1 MAKRKFIEY
10 INGYTTDD
18 KNSSGKKFSV
28 AVVTGSANRVSMSR
42 AGKYIASFFEKLTK
56 VISYTPSRTYGAFLA
71 VFGALSLV
79 LHFVKDYIGI
89 YEVVPLWALLIS
101 SFFALLSVPFLLSDK
116 PLSIALQSNRV
127 TDFVFFEFFCIRRM
141 HKNDNE
147 RGIAPYIGI
156 ILGVI
161 VAVFGAIFPLR
172 TVVLS
177 LGVLAYV
184 FLTFLSPEFS
194 FFSIFL
200 MMPYLSFDTDG
211 LFLAAL
217 VGITLI
223 SYMRKVAL
231 GKRVYFFEQ
240 YDLGLFIMLFCILI
254 SGIFVKGVESFVSS
268 VVMILLGMGY
278 ILASSL
284 VTNRRLADG
293 LTNAVIIS
301 AVPVSVI
308 AIVQSIVDIVRGG
321 LASFEGA
328 CATFDSPS
336 TLSIFLLVALC
347 FSTYF
352 VDVRRKKAV
361 KVLYAVITCII
372 FVALI
377 STMSFWAFGALIIG
391 TIAFAA
397 QKMRHG
403 SGLVLLLLS
412 AFTYL
417 LLFIPSQYRDMI
429 YSSEIAEALGLSD
442 SIKRWQ
448 TSFMMLRDNLFLGV
462 GIGDDSFVKE
472 IINYTSSFDY
482 SNSGNFLLELACE
495 AGIISLF
502 VFIIIYLI
510 RVRHR
515 GIYQPYVKNSL
526 MSKVST
532 YTTVLTVILMAYG
545 AFNYIWADM
554 SMYYLFWCVFGLGSA
569 ALRVSKSEFD
579 DRVAYFSDGS
589 AEDSSSIDISIRR

>member
-89 YEVVPLWALLIS
+89 YDVVPLWALLIS

-172 TVVLS
+172 TVVLC
-177 LGVLAYV
+177 LGVLVYV

-442 SIKRWQ
+442 SIRRWQ

>member
-1 MAKRKFIEY
+1 MAKRKFIEF
-10 INGYTTDD
+10 INGYTIAD

-28 AVVTGSANRVSMSR
+28 AIVTGSANRASMSR
-42 AGKYIASFFEKLTK
+42 ASKYVSAFFEKLTR

-79 LHFVKDYIGI
+79 LHFVKDYVGI

-101 SFFALLSVPFLLSDK
+101 SFLALLSVPFLLSDK
-116 PLSIALQSNRV
+116 PLSIALQNNRV

-147 RGIAPYIGI
+147 KGIAPYIGI

-161 VAVFGAIFPLR
+161 VALVGAILPLW
-172 TVVLS
+172 TVVLA
-177 LGVLAYV
+177 LGVLAYI

-211 LFLAAL
+211 LFLSAL

-240 YDLGLFIMLFCILI
+240 YDLGLFVMLFCILI

-278 ILASSL
+278 VLASSL

-301 AVPVSVI
+301 AVPVSII
-308 AIVQSIVDIVRGG
+308 AIVQSVIDIAKGG
-321 LASFEGA
+321 LASFDGA
-328 CATFDSPS
+328 CATFDSPA

-347 FSTYF
+347 FSAYF
-352 VDVRRKKAV
+352 VDVRRKRAV
-361 KVLYAVITCII
+361 KVLYAVITGII

-377 STMSFWAFGALIIG
+377 STLSFWAFGALIIG
-391 TIAFAA
+391 AIAFAA

-412 AFTYL
+412 VFTYL
-417 LLFIPSQYRDMI
+417 LLFIPAQYRDMI
-429 YSSEIAEALGLSD
+429 YSSEIAETLGLSD
-442 SIKRWQ
+442 SIRRWQ

-472 IINYTSSFDY
+472 IVNYTSSFDY
-482 SNSGNFLLELACE
+482 TNSGNFLLELACE

-526 MSKVST
+526 MSKAST

-545 AFNYIWADM
+545 AFNYVWADM
-554 SMYYLFWCVFGLGSA
+554 TMYYLFWCVFGLGSA
-569 ALRVSKSEFD
+569 VLRVAKSEFD
-579 DRVAYFSDGS
+579 AQVAYFSDGS

>member
-10 INGYTTDD
+10 IDGYTTDD

-161 VAVFGAIFPLR
+161 VAVLGAVFPLR
-172 TVVLS
+172 TVVLC
-177 LGVLAYV
+177 LGVLVYV

-308 AIVQSIVDIVRGG
+308 AIVQSVVDIVKGG

-347 FSTYF
+347 FSAYF

-429 YSSEIAEALGLSD
+429 YSSEIAETLGLSD
-442 SIKRWQ
+442 SIRRWQ
-448 TSFMMLRDNLFLGV
+448 ISFMMLRDNLFLGV

-554 SMYYLFWCVFGLGSA
+554 AMYYLFWCVFGLGSA

>member
-442 SIKRWQ
+442 SIRRWQ

-515 GIYQPYVKNSL
+515 GIYQPYVRNSL